1 MDIIDKILLREEF
14 KNNPPVLIDI
24 GASGEIH
31 AKWKKIAKYAVCIA
45 FDADDR
51 EMSFV
56 ENETSS
62 FKKLLIINRIVTD
75 KEGSEIDF
83 YLTKSPFCSST
94 LQPDIEKL
102 KPWSFQPLFEVNKKV
117 KLKAITLV
125 KALRE
130 ANISKIDWFK
140 TDTQGTDIR
149 LFKSLPE
156 EIRLDIL
163 AAEFEPGIIDAYKG
177 EDKLFMLMETMNQS
191 GFYMSNIQI
200 KGTQRISPE
209 IKNSFSKIHQKAMEK
224 CLNISPCWGEVTY
237 LNTLTHDH
245 HNKRAYLLS
254 YVFAIIEK
262 QYGFAAEIADK
273 AIINFNEPVFHE
285 LKKYAVSKIKINNL
299 KWPFVKIKRGIDK
312 IFRYIYA

>member
-75 KEGSEIDF
+75 KEDSEIDF

-94 LQPDIEKL
+94 LHPDIEKL
-102 KPWSFQPLFEVNKKV
+102 KPWSFQSLFEVNKKV

-209 IKNSFSKIHQKAMEK
+209 IKNSFPKIHQKAMEK

-285 LKKYAVSKIKINNL
+285 LKEYAVSKIKINNL

-312 IFRYIYA
+312 IFRYIHA